1 MLKLLNR
8 LLFASIIIFVIGD
21 ILRKVAIYHNLE
33 FIRYTAISKSIVLVL
48 YIIVLIVFFKS
59 YYSYKTTRKIIYS
72 IIILCAVYFLGQLC
86 LNDNDLGLNLFNK
99 NNLIF
104 SRYIYWP
111 FTILVFY
118 PLLTSTKFVNKQ
130 FKLYE
135 YFFLFNAVLI
145 ILSLI
150 FSFTLFKTYFNPQR
164 FGYMGVFNTHNQASY
179 AFILFILYYYY
190 NGIFKKENTLKLL
203 FVILVSL
210 LIGTKKIYLFLILL
224 CLYHFVK
231 FKLWNKRNTYIQAA
245 SLLILGIIF
254 LPIIKNKF
262 QLFIDIYNERG
273 IITSLFSYRD
283 DLLISTMNNTVK
295 SDWSALNYFLG
306 GPKFYE
312 SRTEFGILDLYL
324 FFGIMGLLIY
334 YKLFKLFYNL
344 TDNNKFY
351 LFGLI
356 VIGFVAMLAEGF
368 FSSANQPLI
377 FVLISATF
385 ISYSKKNIDEDAQ
398 P

>member
-224 CLYHFVK
+224 CLYPVSYTH
-231 FKLWNKRNTYIQAA
+231 LT
-245 SLLILGIIF
+245 
-254 LPIIKNKF
+254 LPT
-262 QLFIDIYNERG
+262 IY
-273 IITSLFSYRD
+273 S
-283 DLLISTMNNTVK
+283 V
-295 SDWSALNYFLG
+295 
-306 GPKFYE
+306 
-312 SRTEFGILDLYL
+312 
-324 FFGIMGLLIY
+324 
-334 YKLFKLFYNL
+334 
-344 TDNNKFY
+344 
-351 LFGLI
+351 
-356 VIGFVAMLAEGF
+356 
-368 FSSANQPLI
+368 
-377 FVLISATF
+377 
-385 ISYSKKNIDEDAQ
+385 
-398 P
+398 